1 MFSFFRKKKLEK
13 LLKGAQEYVTSKY
26 RAAVR
31 SEQGDMSPFGRELN
45 IRCSSSVVPTKP
57 VEFKPAE
64 THTTPPVQQFCLK
77 ESPKFRDDNSL
88 DSYNEKS
95 VSTFMKKLSD
105 SPTFAEIEQLDNS
118 IDRSFVDK
126 MLEHI
131 NRKQVKDSAVYKAAQ
146 VDRRLFSKIVSD
158 RTYKPAKDTCIAFA
172 LALQLPLDD
181 ANDLLSRAGYTLSHS
196 SKRDVIIEYFIREQV
211 YNLNDI
217 NDVLYRLGQKV
228 LGREYN

>member
-1 MFSFFRKKKLEK
+1 MFSLFRKKKLEK
-13 LLKGAQEYVTSKY
+13 LLKGVQEYVASQY
-26 RAAVR
+26 RSSAR
-31 SEQGDMSPFGRELN
+31 PENYTIPQFSREQHSS
-45 IRCSSSVVPTKP
+45 CSYSVAPPKPT
-57 VEFKPAE
+57 ECTPAE
-64 THTTPPVQQFCLK
+64 THNTSKAQFSVK
-77 ESPKFRDDNSL
+77 KSPEIENSL

-95 VSTFMKKLSD
+95 VIAFMKKLSE
-105 SPTFAEIEQLDNS
+105 SSTFSKIDELENS

-131 NRKQVKDSAVYKAAQ
+131 NKKQLKDSVVYKAAQ

-196 SKRDVIIEYFIREQV
+196 SKRDVIIEYFIREQI

-228 LGREYN
+228 LGRECR